1 MKIAFNNYGALHI
14 CWNIKLY
21 EFRHLPPFIGQQ
33 NISNPAKIFCS
44 QAPMLKS
51 DLRDY
56 SDVYIV
62 AKGATDLLPAAASEN
77 VYHF

>member
-1 MKIAFNNYGALHI
+1 
-14 CWNIKLY
+14 
-21 EFRHLPPFIGQQ
+21 
-33 NISNPAKIFCS
+33 
-44 QAPMLKS
+44 MLKS